1 MRFGWVR
8 PFVLTAVLST
18 SLGLAACGR
27 DAATTGAD
35 AAANA
40 EAATFFLT
48 SNARA
53 EGVRTTASGLQYKV
67 LNSGPSGAPSPDR
80 NDLVRVDYEGSLTDG
95 TVFDSSFAKGV
106 PFATHV
112 DEVVPGWI
120 EALQLMKAGDEW
132 MLYLPPE
139 LGYGAQGQGN
149 IPPNSVLVFRVKLLD
164 VAPVPGGGRG
174 VGLATG

>member
-8 PFVLTAVLST
+8 PLALVAVLGVS
-18 SLGLAACGR
+18 ACNRG
-27 DAATTGAD
+27 DAAPGAD
-35 AAANA
+35 LEANA
-40 EAATFFLT
+40 KAAEFFLT

-67 LNSGPSGAPSPDR
+67 LTSGPSGAVSPDR
-80 NDLVRVDYEGSLTDG
+80 NDLVRVDYEGALTDG
-95 TVFDSSFAKGV
+95 TVFDSSFAKGI

-112 DEVVPGWI
+112 DEVVPGWT

-132 MLYLPPE
+132 MLYLPPA
-139 LGYGAQGQGN
+139 LGYGERGQGD
-149 IPPNSVLVFRVKLLD
+149 IPPNAVLVFRVKLLD

>member
-8 PFVLTAVLST
+8 PFVLAAVLAVS
-18 SLGLAACGR
+18 ACNRG
-27 DAATTGAD
+27 DAGGVD
-35 AAANA
+35 AAANLKAA
-40 EAATFFLT
+40 EFFLS

-67 LNSGPSGAPSPDR
+67 IASGPSGAPSPDR
-80 NDLVRVDYEGSLTDG
+80 NDLVRVDYEGALTDG
-95 TVFDSSFAKGV
+95 TVFDSSFAKGI
-106 PFATHV
+106 PFATRV
-112 DEVVPGWI
+112 DEVVPGWT
-120 EALQLMKAGDEW
+120 EALQRMKVGDEW
-132 MLYLPPE
+132 MLYLPPA
-139 LGYGAQGQGN
+139 LGYGERGQGD